1 MTATTSEQA
10 IVMENVEKSAMEL
23 KVQAEKQDHYPL
35 SHLKFYCRK
44 PESVSCF
51 FAGKKDGHPLSFHN
65 FVTQ

>member
-35 SHLKFYCRK
+35 SHLTFYLQ
-44 PESVSCF
+44 E
-51 FAGKKDGHPLSFHN
+51 AGVGFLLLCGEKGWTSFI
-65 FVTQ
+65 FS